1 MVIQFENVEFI
12 IFDFDGVLFNGLEA
26 IHFGVKDAIEKYDLN
41 VDFNQATDEIAA
53 LIQKLM
59 PIPIP
64 RIILQSYGLLQDLTF
79 LGDRSFFKKLRIGLG
94 IYRTYLKEVEENARF
109 YEGIDEMLE
118 ILSAKG
124 IKFAILTSGKKTSV
138 IEKLE
143 AAGLDKYFPEELVIG
158 AYEVTPGHVKPDPE
172 GIEIIF
178 QKANLPQSLLE
189 NGGMVMVGDMSTD
202 VQAAKTAFDKK
213 GVKSIAIKSGYD
225 SRIADT
231 NPDLLLEKATQIL
244 SKLR

>member
-12 IFDFDGVLFNGLEA
+12 IFDFDGVLFNGYNA
-26 IHFGVKDAIEKYDLN
+26 IQVGVKDAIEKYDLS
-41 VDFNQATDEIAA
+41 VDQELAIDEIAS

-79 LGDRSFFKKLRIGLG
+79 LGDRSFFKKLRIGLS
-94 IYRTYLKEVEENARF
+94 IYRLYLKEVEENGRM
-109 YEGIDEMLE
+109 YDGTDEMLE
-118 ILSAKG
+118 ILSSKG

-138 IEKLE
+138 IEKLKE
-143 AAGLDKYFPEELVIG
+143 AGIDKYFPEDLIIG

-178 QKANLPQSLLE
+178 KKANLPGSLLE
-189 NGGMVMVGDMSTD
+189 KGGLVMVGDMSTD
-202 VQAAKTAFDKK
+202 VQAAKAAFNSK

-225 SRIADT
+225 SRISDT